1 MVFLRYVSR
10 YYDGPMINTHKGLV
24 MHNKRQRTR
33 DKATRRLVVKLLNH
47 DPPNASLN
55 DTVLANKELATRWPF
70 QNETYTSKHIGELLI
85 QMLERLNVGN

>member
-10 YYDGPMINTHKGLV
+10 YYDDPMINTHKDLV
-24 MHNKRQRTR
+24 IHNKRQRTR

-47 DPPNASLN
+47 DPNASLD

-70 QNETYTSKHIGELLI
+70 QNKTYTSKHIGELLI
-85 QMLERLNVGN
+85 QMLERLNVSD